1 MKKDLSTDYKEL
13 KEILS
18 DGSNEVPYRD
28 MGQQFLDDLHH
39 RISEKNHHRPFS
51 FLWQSLMS
59 PAVAWGGAI
68 ATVIVIG
75 ALLGYQAGG
84 GSSAP
89 VSVRQQSGMNV
100 EKVYVKQP
108 DYEIDASDELPTFFS
123 EPQEF

>member
-1 MKKDLSTDYKEL
+1 
-13 KEILS
+13 
-18 DGSNEVPYRD
+18 

-39 RISEKNHHRPFS
+39 RMSEKNHQRSLSFS
-51 FLWQSLMS
+51 WQKLIS
-59 PAVAWGGAI
+59 PEFAWGGAI
-68 ATVIVIG
+68 AAVIVIG
-75 ALLGYQAGG
+75 ALLGYQSGG

-108 DYEIDASDELPTFFS
+108 DYEIDASDEIPTFFS